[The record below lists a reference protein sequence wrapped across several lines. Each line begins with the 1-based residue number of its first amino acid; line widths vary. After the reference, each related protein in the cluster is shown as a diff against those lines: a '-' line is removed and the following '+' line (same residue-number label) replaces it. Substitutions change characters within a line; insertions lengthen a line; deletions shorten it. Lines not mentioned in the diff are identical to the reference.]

1 MAGVPFYLELGGQVR
16 RELCVYCGVSP
27 IQSPFCIYCVHIQCS
42 QGCLRGVLVLCL
54 GGVGPRVVPSA
65 LLFLLLVTV
74 LWEYNRS
81 QTW

>member
-1 MAGVPFYLELGGQVR
+1 MAGVLFYLELGGQVR
-16 RELCVYCGVSP
+16 REFCVDCGVSP
-27 IQSPFCIYCVHIQCS
+27 LQSPFCIYRVHIQCS

-54 GGVGPRVVPSA
+54 GVVGPRVVPSA

-74 LWEYNRS
+74 LWVYNRS